1 MRISG
6 KDLENGKEG
15 GTWLGISAKDNSI
28 KVGALLN
35 LPGEEKVPDARG
47 RGPIVADYL
56 TGQLNNFDY
65 SDMLLR
71 SKVQFNAF
79 NLVSIEFK

>member
-1 MRISG
+1 M
-6 KDLENGKEG
+6 ENGKEG
-15 GTWLGISAKDNSI
+15 GTWLGISAKDSCI

-35 LPGEEKVPDARG
+35 LPGEVKLPDALG

-56 TGQLNNFDY
+56 TGELNNFDY
-65 SDMLLR
+65 SDRLLR

-79 NLVSIEFK
+79 NFVSIEFK